1 MTGLDYYVSRS
12 YDPVVGQ
19 FLSADT
25 ILGNTVGMNPYSYVA
40 GNPETFVDPTGH
52 FMEGSGG
59 AAGAIGDG
67 NFEFVPASSLGGNDD
82 SSPSS
87 IDSASGGTSEGT
99 TSSTDDGGSDTSDQ
113 DMNTSIGPTVAQE
126 EQQWAQDLHAQE
138 WRNEQQRLNSEENDT
153 PPTLNNEENTTP
165 PTHSGETNSAPSDTQ
180 PSEQNQSL
188 CGEGLSFAYQTP
200 VATVTGEQAIGTLKV
215 GEKVWAN
222 NPQTE
227 KMELEPIQHIWL
239 SHDNDLVNMTLVTT
253 VKGPYG
259 KLIEQKEVLH
269 TNEKHPFLTTE
280 KGFIPVS
287 QLKPGMHVRKANGS
301 YGVVTQLVIVPG
313 AMWMYNLTIAQDHTY
328 VVGSGQ
334 WIVHNAT
341 CTVKDLS
348 PAHSPE
354 TSGSRPE
361 LQNLSDQELLNA
373 VNNPSNGDPIPINTS
388 TGNIVDGNGRAYE
401 LLRHAQDPGS
411 VITPDT
417 PIYYEP
423 YTPAPLSEP
432 WEEPPGFWDLSN
444 QLNEEE

>member
-1 MTGLDYYVSRS
+1 
-12 YDPVVGQ
+12 
-19 FLSADT
+19 
-25 ILGNTVGMNPYSYVA
+25 
-40 GNPETFVDPTGH
+40 
-52 FMEGSGG
+52 
-59 AAGAIGDG
+59 
-67 NFEFVPASSLGGNDD
+67 
-82 SSPSS
+82 
-87 IDSASGGTSEGT
+87 
-99 TSSTDDGGSDTSDQ
+99 
-113 DMNTSIGPTVAQE
+113 
-126 EQQWAQDLHAQE
+126 
-138 WRNEQQRLNSEENDT
+138 
-153 PPTLNNEENTTP
+153 
-165 PTHSGETNSAPSDTQ
+165 
-180 PSEQNQSL
+180 
-188 CGEGLSFAYQTP
+188 
-200 VATVTGEQAIGTLKV
+200 
-215 GEKVWAN
+215 
-222 NPQTE
+222 
-227 KMELEPIQHIWL
+227 
-239 SHDNDLVNMTLVTT
+239 MTLVTT